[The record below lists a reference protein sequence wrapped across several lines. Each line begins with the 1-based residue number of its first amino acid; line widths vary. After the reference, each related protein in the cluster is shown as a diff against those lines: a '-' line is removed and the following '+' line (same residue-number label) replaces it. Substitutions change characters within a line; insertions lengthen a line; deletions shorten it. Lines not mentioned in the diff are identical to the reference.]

1 MVERERERE
10 VLAVIER
17 VLREEL
23 SRGAPVDPG
32 QRLRDLALD
41 SLELTVLVVE
51 LEDRFRVRL
60 DAGDAG
66 EETTL
71 GDLARLVA
79 ARARA
84 RAPDEEEEQE
94 QGERA

>member
-10 VLAVIER
+10 ALEVIER
-17 VLREEL
+17 VLLEDLER
-23 SRGAPVDPG
+23 SAPVDPG

-66 EETTL
+66 EAATL

-79 ARARA
+79 
-84 RAPDEEEEQE
+84 
-94 QGERA
+94 ERAGAAELAGEEGGRA

>member
-1 MVERERERE
+1 MIEREQE

-17 VLREEL
+17 VLLEEL
-23 SRGAPVDPG
+23 KRGAPVDPA

-41 SLELTVLVVE
+41 SMELTVLVVE

-66 EETTL
+66 EATTL

-79 ARARA
+79 ARAQA
-84 RAPDEEEEQE
+84 RAPEEEE
-94 QGERA
+94 GERT